1 MAQTVEEITL
11 RGLRQRRGSIGQ
23 VSRATGLA
31 RSQISRYERGL
42 AVPRLA
48 AAKALAEY
56 LGITPEE
63 VMVLAVEEMQRR
75 KKCG

>member
-1 MAQTVEEITL
+1 LEKERTL
-11 RGLRQRRGSIGQ
+11 RDLRKERGSL
-23 VSRATGLA
+23 VRAERATGVN